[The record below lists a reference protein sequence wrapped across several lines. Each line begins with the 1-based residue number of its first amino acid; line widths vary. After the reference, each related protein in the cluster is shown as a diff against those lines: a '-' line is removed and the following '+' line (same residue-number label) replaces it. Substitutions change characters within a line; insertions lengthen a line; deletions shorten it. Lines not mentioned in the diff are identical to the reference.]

1 MLTVFFLYLHYYMHK
16 RNDMRDMPVVSSQY
30 WNIVY
35 GQTPGQAALDVEGM
49 QTLRTLGKNMA
60 WMLKHLNAADAGYP
74 ERERP
79 IRTNFIR

>member
-1 MLTVFFLYLHYYMHK
+1 MHK

-35 GQTPGQAALDVEGM
+35 GQTPGQASLDEEGM

-60 WMLKHLNAADAGYP
+60 WMLKHLNAADAGSP

>member
-1 MLTVFFLYLHYYMHK
+1 MHK

-35 GQTPGQAALDVEGM
+35 GQTSGQASLDEEGM

-60 WMLKHLNAADAGYP
+60 WMLKHLNAADAGSP